1 MIMKNTWITSIIAIL
16 LFANISAQDD
26 IGKKFR
32 FGLRGNISTDWLSPD
47 NAKEFSS
54 AGIGL
59 GYGWGFQMEF
69 RLGES
74 TTSLATGM
82 SLTTFQAGL
91 NYNDESLVA
100 YHPTYYALSNFEF
113 VEWNEGSLPLDTMNV
128 NELYQLK
135 ERKYRINYVTLPIS
149 LKMKTKEIG
158 YFTYF
163 GEFGANIG
171 LKTKARVDD
180 ICDKLVW
187 DTTSLAFNVIDV
199 DHSDNTDIDLG
210 KGTQPIRVGLLVGGG
225 AEYNI
230 SGSTSLFFAL
240 HYHYFATNALTREQG
255 EDYLREINENTGEFQ
270 NVGAKSIPGSVS
282 LTIGVLF

>member
-1 MIMKNTWITSIIAIL
+1 MKNKWITSMLTIL
-16 LFANISAQDD
+16 LFSNIFAQDNT
-26 IGKKFR
+26 GKSFR
-32 FGLRGNISTDWLSPD
+32 FGLRGNVSTDWLSPD
-47 NAKEFSS
+47 NLKEFSN
-54 AGIGL
+54 AGVGL

-69 RLGES
+69 KLGES

-82 SLTTFQAGL
+82 SLTTFAGSL

-100 YHPTYYALSNFEF
+100 HHPTYYALNNFEF
-113 VEWNEGSLPLDTMNV
+113 VEWNEGLFPVDTMNAY
-128 NELYQLK
+128 ELYQLK
-135 ERKYRINYVTLPIS
+135 ERKYKINYVTLPIS

-171 LKTKARVDD
+171 LKTKTRVND
-180 ICDKLVW
+180 ICDKLEW
-187 DTTSLAFNVIDV
+187 DTLGLDFNIIDV
-199 DHSDNTDIDLG
+199 DHAENSDLDLA

-240 HYHYFATNALTREQG
+240 HYHYFVTNALTRTQS
-255 EDYLREINENTGEFQ
+255 EDYLRELNSTTGQFE
-270 NVGAKSIPGSVS
+270 NVGAKAIPGSVS
-282 LTIGVLF
+282 LTVGVLF